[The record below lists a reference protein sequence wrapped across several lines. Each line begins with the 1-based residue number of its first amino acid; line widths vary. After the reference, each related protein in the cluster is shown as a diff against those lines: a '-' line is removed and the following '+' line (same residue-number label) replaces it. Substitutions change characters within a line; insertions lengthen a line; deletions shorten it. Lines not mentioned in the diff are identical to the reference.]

1 MLPHPWMHSSL
12 IFLMMMAS
20 GNIIGQDMDA
30 TEMLL
35 APLQDL
41 PPVEFAF
48 AYGSGVFEQPGNSHL
63 ARNEVWILS

>member
-1 MLPHPWMHSSL
+1 
-12 IFLMMMAS
+12 MMMAS
-20 GNIIGQDMDA
+20 GNINRYDVDA
-30 TEMLL
+30 AETLL

>member
-1 MLPHPWMHSSL
+1 
-12 IFLMMMAS
+12 
-20 GNIIGQDMDA
+20 MDA